1 METSKLSFI
10 PDELLIEESNV
21 ASLELNRP
29 IPNDLAFRN
38 SPAQVI
44 DEEPHITR
52 SPQSRIRQCS
62 NAIREHEPG
71 TSISINQP
79 TKLRKRKA
87 LTLRADAWEPY
98 KARILQLHDVEKLPL
113 REVKRMIE
121 SEFGFIAE

>member
-52 SPQSRIRQCS
+52 SPQSRIR
-62 NAIREHEPG
+62 
-71 TSISINQP
+71 
-79 TKLRKRKA
+79 
-87 LTLRADAWEPY
+87 
-98 KARILQLHDVEKLPL
+98 
-113 REVKRMIE
+113 
-121 SEFGFIAE
+121 